1 MRHYLERTKR
11 GLGRTKRP
19 GCRRTFKEAVEL
31 DEQLEV
37 WVVALWGLAVAA
49 LDVVVVE
56 ICGAEFYVLACSL
69 SSFFSLSVLRLGIL
83 SSRQLAV
90 LRIHCIALDPFV
102 PIVP

>member
-19 GCRRTFKEAVEL
+19 GCRRTGKEAVEL

-49 LDVVVVE
+49 LNVVVVE
-56 ICGAEFYVLACSL
+56 ICGETPIVLASSSL
-69 SSFFSLSVLRLGIL
+69 LRPVLCAGGLP
-83 SSRQLAV
+83 A
-90 LRIHCIALDPFV
+90 P
-102 PIVP
+102 